1 MIPLSYF
8 LFAWLLLLGLYLIM
22 SLISMMQMLRFGIA
36 GFGTYASTLAYLIIF
51 VLTVL
56 GCSLYFLTVDWTQSV
71 NLIEGFGASPYLNP

>member
-8 LFAWLLLLGLYLIM
+8 LFAWLLLLGLYLLM

-56 GCSLYFLTVDWTQSV
+56 GCGVYFLTVDWTQNVS
-71 NLIEGFGASPYLNP
+71 LFAGLGSSPYLNP